1 MAIAVIA
8 TDEQWA
14 ELCENGNPSCFK
26 RVSALSDHPDMSAL
40 LLLDYSD
47 SRQLEDINV
56 PALINAVVPTL
67 TEMHTPGNILRI
79 NGWPGFIKRTV
90 WEVAG
95 NLTPGIQ
102 YIFAAAG
109 KQLIAVADEPGLVA
123 ARPVAMIVNEA
134 YFALGE
140 QVSSKEEIDIAM
152 KLGTN
157 YPFGPFEW
165 AGLIGLPN
173 IWWLLKK
180 LSGNSKRYLPA
191 PILEK
196 EASA

>member
-1 MAIAVIA
+1 VIA
-8 TDEQWA
+8 TDEQWK
-14 ELCENGNPSCFK
+14 ELCGNENPSSFK
-26 RVSALSDHPDMSAL
+26 RVFAVSDHRDMSAL

-56 PALINAVVPTL
+56 PVLINAVVPTL
-67 TEMHTPGNILRI
+67 TEMHAPGNVLRM

-90 WEVAG
+90 WEIAG

-102 YIFAAAG
+102 HIFAAAG
-109 KQLIAVADEPGLVA
+109 KQLIAVADAPGLVA

-140 QVSSKEEIDIAM
+140 QISSKEEIDIAM

-191 PILEK
+191 PLLEK